1 MQLQRHDP
9 KSLPRPQTQ
18 GCTIAYSKKPRKTG
32 LLSRTFFKK
41 EINQVSDLS
50 LKRYLKQLRSDLGPC
65 IIADI
70 GMSKQEN
77 PISGLIQI

>member
-1 MQLQRHDP
+1 MILRACHVLKLKAVQSHTA
-9 KSLPRPQTQ
+9 K
-18 GCTIAYSKKPRKTG
+18 RKTG